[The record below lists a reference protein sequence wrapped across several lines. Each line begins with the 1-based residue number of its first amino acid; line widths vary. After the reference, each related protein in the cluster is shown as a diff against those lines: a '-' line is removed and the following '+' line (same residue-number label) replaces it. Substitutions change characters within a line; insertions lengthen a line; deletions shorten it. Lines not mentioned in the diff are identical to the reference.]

1 MLHDFPHGRNL
12 KQSISQ
18 NTQQDGDGPGPG
30 VGPGVLVLW
39 VRSLLQRTNYRERS
53 VTLRLQVTAWLCTL
67 KKCVRRLDLKLRSYE
82 TSHAHR
88 EEELSEALDV
98 LNTLIVPCF

>member
-1 MLHDFPHGRNL
+1 M
-12 KQSISQ
+12 
-18 NTQQDGDGPGPG
+18 
-30 VGPGVLVLW
+30 
-39 VRSLLQRTNYRERS
+39 
-53 VTLRLQVTAWLCTL
+53 TLRFQVTAWLCTL